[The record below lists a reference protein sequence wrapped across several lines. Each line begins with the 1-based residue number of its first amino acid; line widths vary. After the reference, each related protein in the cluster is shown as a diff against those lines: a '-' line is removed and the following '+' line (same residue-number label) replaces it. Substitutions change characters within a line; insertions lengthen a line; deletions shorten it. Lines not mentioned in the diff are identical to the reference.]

1 MLLWCIIRFGLL
13 ADLDRTILLHATP
26 GRVALR
32 LALAATWIGDTS
44 RRLIVIALVV
54 AGLIGTRRLYRAVI
68 FAAITLGG
76 VGANSLAKAIVER
89 PRPDLLPHLDRVHST
104 SYPSGHAAGAMILC
118 LALAW
123 LAPSR
128 YRKGATVVALC
139 LALAI
144 GVSRVMLAV
153 HWPSDV
159 LAGWGL
165 GLAWVLAWRPLLA
178 APRG

>member
-1 MLLWCIIRFGLL
+1 MEV
-13 ADLDRTILLHATP
+13 DRSILLHAMP
-26 GRVALR
+26 KGVMLR

-44 RRLIVIALVV
+44 RRLIVIALAA
-54 AGLIGTRRLYRAVI
+54 AGLTAARQPYRALVFVI
-68 FAAITLGG
+68 VTLGG
-76 VGANSLAKAIVER
+76 LGANNLVKAIAAR

-123 LAPSR
+123 LVPPR
-128 YRKGATVVALC
+128 YRGAATVIALC
-139 LALAI
+139 VALAI

-165 GLAWVLAWRPLLA
+165 GLAWALAWRPLLA
-178 APRG
+178 ARAVDRS